1 MVRFDY
7 PNTEECVVTRVGRIL
22 LPDIT
27 IWVETVTV
35 MVEVVGISV
44 ILLGIVQGFGEMLY
58 GFVRHLQVPHRY
70 ELLRSRIGKALLLGL
85 EILVAADVIKTV
97 SIELTLQNL
106 LILAVLI
113 VIRTALGWTLF
124 LDLES
129 HLPWQKR

>member
-1 MVRFDY
+1 
-7 PNTEECVVTRVGRIL
+7 L

-35 MVEVVGISV
+35 MVEFVGISV
-44 ILLGIVQGFGEMLY
+44 ILLGIVFGFGELLHD
-58 GFVRHLQVPHRY
+58 FVRHRQVPHRY